1 MNKEIFDQALKWYLL
16 HCENTVRKEQITTL
30 TQLLRE
36 NFYLDKIN
44 CIETGASQNKADG
57 AVGLYFS
64 KLSELTK
71 GEFISVDNSQ
81 DIVEK
86 SKELYKEY
94 EIKTYHHV
102 QDSVDFLNHT
112 KFVSNLV
119 HLDSW
124 DLDLKNPFP
133 SALHGWLEFQAIK
146 DKMPVGSIV
155 VIDDNYYKGTWVDWV
170 EERNLMDYGDQNVPW
185 ERLDINYPIVGKGSL
200 IYHYIERKGTGWVKL
215 NEDVAGAN
223 VKLVIQKI
231 K

>member
-1 MNKEIFDQALKWYLL
+1 MNKEIFDQALEWYLP
-16 HCENTVRKEQITTL
+16 HCENISRKQQITTL

-36 NFYLDKIN
+36 HFYLDKIN

-86 SKELYKEY
+86 SIELYKQY
-94 EIKTYHHV
+94 EIKTHHYV
-102 QDSVDFLNHT
+102 QDSVDFLYGT
-112 KFVSNLV
+112 EFVPNLV

-146 DKMPVGSIV
+146 DKLPVGSIII
-155 VIDDNYYKGTWVDWV
+155 IDDNYYKGTWVDWV
-170 EERNLMDYGDQNVPW
+170 EDRNSIGYDNENIPW

-200 IYHYIERKGTGWVKL
+200 VYHFLERENTGWIKL
-215 NEDVAGAN
+215 SEDVAGPN
-223 VKLVIQKI
+223 IKLVIQKI